1 MGILPRMQKLIT
13 YLREKQITQSSF
25 AGRIGI
31 TQAALSRMLSG
42 QIAPSLETA
51 VKIQR
56 ETDGA
61 VKADEWVAPQIQDK
75 AS

>member
-1 MGILPRMQKLIT
+1 MQKLIT
-13 YLREKQITQSSF
+13 YLRENQITQSTF

-42 QIAPSLETA
+42 RIVPSLETA

-56 ETDGA
+56 ETGGA
-61 VKADEWVAPQIQDK
+61 VGADEWVAPQIQDK

>member
-1 MGILPRMQKLIT
+1 MQKLIT